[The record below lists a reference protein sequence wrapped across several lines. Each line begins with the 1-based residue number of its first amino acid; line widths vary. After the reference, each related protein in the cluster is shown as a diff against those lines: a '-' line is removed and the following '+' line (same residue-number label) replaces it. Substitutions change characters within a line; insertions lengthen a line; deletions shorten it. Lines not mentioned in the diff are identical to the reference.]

1 MQFLKSQFGTLS
13 LRFYSLLFIL
23 CVLLVALSIISG
35 GGVLSII
42 VALCGILY
50 AFFAG
55 EGKYVCFFFGLV
67 YSCLYGYIAYE
78 IGLYGDMM
86 LNLFYLPINLLGIFW
101 WKTHQNQEKSKIII
115 TSLSTRGKL
124 LCAFVVVV
132 LSVGYGAYLQSLNSL
147 YPYLNSF
154 SVVAQVVAFYLQV
167 KRYVQNYFLVTL
179 ANVVSIVIWGLI
191 YDVSQEQIAQLLTM
205 IVFFFVGVY
214 YYFVWRREV

>member
-35 GGVLSII
+35 GGALSIV

-67 YSCLYGYIAYE
+67 YSCLYAYIAYE

-124 LCAFVVVV
+124 FCAFVVVV
-132 LSVGYGAYLQSLNSL
+132 LSAGYGAYLQSLASL

>member
-1 MQFLKSQFGTLS
+1 MHFLKSQFGTLS

-23 CVLLVALSIISG
+23 CVLLVALSVISG
-35 GGVLSII
+35 GGVLSIV

-67 YSCLYGYIAYE
+67 YSCLYAYIAYE

-101 WKTHQNQEKSKIII
+101 WKTHQNQEKNKIII
-115 TSLSTRGKL
+115 TSLSARGKL

-132 LSVGYGAYLQSLNSL
+132 LSVGYGAYLQSLASL

>member
-1 MQFLKSQFGTLS
+1 MQFLKSQFDTLS
-13 LRFYSLLFIL
+13 LRFYSLLFVL

-35 GGVLSII
+35 GGALSII

-67 YSCLYGYIAYE
+67 YSCLYAYIAYE

-115 TSLSTRGKL
+115 ASLSTRGKL
-124 LCAFVVVV
+124 LCAFVVIV
-132 LSVGYGAYLQSLNSL
+132 LSVGYGAYLQSLDSL

-205 IVFFFVGVY
+205 IIFFFVGIY

>member
-35 GGVLSII
+35 GGALSIV

-67 YSCLYGYIAYE
+67 YSCLYAYIAYE

-101 WKTHQNQEKSKIII
+101 WKSHQNQEKSKIII

>member
-35 GGVLSII
+35 GGALSIV

-67 YSCLYGYIAYE
+67 YSCLYAYIAYE

-132 LSVGYGAYLQSLNSL
+132 LSVGYGAYLQSLASL

-179 ANVVSIVIWGLI
+179 ANVVSIVIWELI

>member
-1 MQFLKSQFGTLS
+1 MQFFKSQFGTLS
-13 LRFYSLLFIL
+13 LRFYFLLFIL

-35 GGVLSII
+35 GGALSIV

-67 YSCLYGYIAYE
+67 YSCLYAYITYE

-115 TSLSTRGKL
+115 TSLSARGKL

-132 LSVGYGAYLQSLNSL
+132 LSVVYGAYLQSLDSL

>member
-35 GGVLSII
+35 GGALSIV

-67 YSCLYGYIAYE
+67 YSCLYAYIAYE

-101 WKTHQNQEKSKIII
+101 WKTHQNQEQSKIII

-124 LCAFVVVV
+124 LCAFVVVG
-132 LSVGYGAYLQSLNSL
+132 LSVGYGAYLQSLDSL

-191 YDVSQEQIAQLLTM
+191 YDASQEQIAQLLTM

>member
-35 GGVLSII
+35 GGALSIV

-67 YSCLYGYIAYE
+67 YSCLYAYIAYE

>member
-23 CVLLVALSIISG
+23 CVLLVTLSIISG
-35 GGVLSII
+35 GGALSII

-67 YSCLYGYIAYE
+67 YSCLYAYIAYE

-124 LCAFVVVV
+124 FCAFVVVV
-132 LSVGYGAYLQSLNSL
+132 LSAGYGAYLQSLDSL

>member
-35 GGVLSII
+35 GGALSIV

-67 YSCLYGYIAYE
+67 YSCLYAYIAYE

-101 WKTHQNQEKSKIII
+101 WKSHQNQEKSKIII

-214 YYFVWRREV
+214 YYFVWRREA

>member
-1 MQFLKSQFGTLS
+1 MQFFKSQFGTLS

-35 GGVLSII
+35 GGALSIV

-67 YSCLYGYIAYE
+67 YSCLYAYIAYE

-132 LSVGYGAYLQSLNSL
+132 LSVGYGAYLQSLDSL